1 MSSRPAVGPL
11 GIATILASLAFLA
24 AGIAWPQAAEAW
36 LRLLLATLATG
47 FVAGRA
53 YEALRPV
60 SKRQDLYSPFDGE
73 AITASPPTAPH
84 ALRDLTRELDAADD
98 KRRARRTHIPRSV
111 RWTVIDEASRRLAEH
126 HGLSLDEPSH
136 HAGIRAL
143 VSAPTWSLIAPSDT
157 EPRTA
162 SLPATDGPRVPLSQ
176 LGRILDDLEKL

>member
-60 SKRQDLYSPFDGE
+60 SKRQDLYSPFDGHT
-73 AITASPPTAPH
+73 ITASPPTAPH
-84 ALRDLTRELDAADD
+84 ALRDLTRQLDTADD
-98 KRRARRTHIPRSV
+98 ERRARRTEIPRSV

-126 HGLSLDEPSH
+126 HGLSLGEPGH
-136 HAGIRAL
+136 RANIRSL
-143 VSAPTWSLIAPSDT
+143 VSAPTWSLIAPSDPGPHPA
-157 EPRTA
+157 PR
-162 SLPATDGPRVPLSQ
+162 PAAHDPRVPLSQ
-176 LGRILDDLEKL
+176 LGRILDDLERL